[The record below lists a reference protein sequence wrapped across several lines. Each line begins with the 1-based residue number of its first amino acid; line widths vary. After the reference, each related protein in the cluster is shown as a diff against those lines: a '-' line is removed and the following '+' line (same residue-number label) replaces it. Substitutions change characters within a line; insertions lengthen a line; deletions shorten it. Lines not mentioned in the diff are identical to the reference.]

1 MRFRIAGALG
11 ALTLLAACAAESEWA
26 SDAEVNQSRYADGGT
41 ASVTLLTVIRNSTG
55 EGGHTA
61 VLIDGAERV
70 IWDPA
75 GTWWHPWSPERND
88 LHYGITPQLETHY
101 IDYHAREAW
110 RVVEQRIEVPQ
121 QTADAMIA
129 AFAAN
134 GAAGWANCARV
145 TSDILRDYP
154 GFETIRS
161 TWFPVDIMEDFAALP
176 GVTTTTYF
184 DDDDLDRTN
193 PLRVVPGGAG

>member
-1 MRFRIAGALG
+1 MHARLVGALAAPLLLVACG
-11 ALTLLAACAAESEWA
+11 AEPEWA
-26 SDAEVNQSRYADGGT
+26 SDADMSQFRYANGGPS
-41 ASVTLLTVIRNSTG
+41 AVTLLTVVRKTG
-55 EGGHTA
+55 NEGGHTA
-61 VLIDGAERV
+61 LLIEGSERV

-121 QTADAMIA
+121 ETADAMIA

-134 GAAGWANCARV
+134 GAVNKSHCARV
-145 TSDILRDYP
+145 TSNILQEFP
-154 GFETIRS
+154 GFETVGT
-161 TWFPVDIMEDFAALP
+161 TWFPTGIMEDFAEIPETA
-176 GVTTTTYF
+176 TRTYY

-193 PLRVVPGGAG
+193 PLRVMPGLSG